1 MILIAKEENSEYI
14 IADYREMFP
23 NTSFPTSGPTDEWL
37 SQNGCFAVNQFK
49 DHDSETQILV
59 PCNPYLEGD
68 VVYTVEIAE
77 KPVEVEEG
85 N

>member
-14 IADYREMFP
+14 VADYREMFP

-49 DHDSETQILV
+49 DHDSGTHVLI
-59 PCNPYLEGD
+59 PCTPYLENGF
-68 VVYTVEIAE
+68 VYTVEVTE
-77 KPVEVEEG
+77 KPVEVDA
-85 N
+85 NT